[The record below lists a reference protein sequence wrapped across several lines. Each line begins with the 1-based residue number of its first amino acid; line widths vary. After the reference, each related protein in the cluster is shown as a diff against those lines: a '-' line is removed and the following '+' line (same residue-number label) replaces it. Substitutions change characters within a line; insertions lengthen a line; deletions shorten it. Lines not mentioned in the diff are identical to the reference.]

1 MKRVSVIIC
10 LSLFLTASFAQS
22 TTQGIYLSGSDFS
35 NNKASFTPVQ
45 GKKYN
50 LHLNEIFYKPLVK
63 IIIGDSTYTVNKDSV
78 FGYRD
83 NENNV
88 YRFSEKNIYKVMNP
102 KENIL
107 LYSRTFLGGYK
118 NSQTI
123 VKYYFSA
130 NANSA
135 VQLLTKWN
143 LKNAFPTDSA
153 FHELLDMEFSSD
165 NDLLNYDSFY
175 KMYKVN
181 RVFQFS
187 QQLNLTNK

>member
-22 TTQGIYLSGSDFS
+22 TMQGIYLSAGDFS
-35 NNKASFTPVQ
+35 NNKISFIPVQ

-50 LHLNEIFYKPLVK
+50 LCLNEFFYKPT
-63 IIIGDSTYTVNKDSV
+63 IIITIGDSTYTVNKDSV

-88 YRFSEKNIYKVMNP
+88 YRFSEKNVYKLMNP

-118 NSQTI
+118 NSQT
-123 VKYYFSA
+123 VTKYYFSA
-130 NANSA
+130 NANA
-135 VQLLTKWN
+135 TVQPLTKWN
-143 LKNAFPTDSA
+143 LKNDFPNDSA
-153 FHELLDMEFSSD
+153 FHELLDMKFNSD
-165 NDLLNYDSFY
+165 NDLSNYDLFY

-187 QQLNLTNK
+187 QQLIITNK